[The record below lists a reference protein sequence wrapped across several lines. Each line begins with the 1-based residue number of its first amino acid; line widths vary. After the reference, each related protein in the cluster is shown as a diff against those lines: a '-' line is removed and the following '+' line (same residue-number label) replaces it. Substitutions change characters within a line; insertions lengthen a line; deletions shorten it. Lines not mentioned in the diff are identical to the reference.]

1 MGVFTDFMDKN
12 EDKMSDA
19 DDYMVE
25 NDEEYDLVNLR
36 IGFLADFPSKCL

>member
-25 NDEEYDLVNLR
+25 NDEEYDLVKFANR
-36 IGFLADFPSKCL
+36 IFGRFFQ